1 MQRSDT
7 AELHS
12 FVKAG
17 IAYMGIMAGFAVLG
31 LAFYVIAAR
40 GEAVGSSLVPPEMY
54 YASVAYYVMLA
65 GASVFAVWLL
75 KNGRRAGAYLAFAIL
90 GISLFEGSGFTVVY
104 WFAIPNAA
112 VGILLL
118 KAIKTLR

>member
-1 MQRSDT
+1 MQHSDT
-7 AELHS
+7 TELHP
-12 FVKAG
+12 FVKAS

-31 LAFYVIAAR
+31 LTFYVVAAR
-40 GEAVGSSLVPPEMY
+40 GEAVGSSIVPPEMY
-54 YASVAYYVMLA
+54 YTSVAYYVMLA

-75 KNGRRAGAYLAFAIL
+75 KSGRRVGAYLAFAIL
-90 GISLFEGSGFTVVY
+90 GISLLEGSGFAVVY

-118 KAIKTLR
+118 KAYKTLH